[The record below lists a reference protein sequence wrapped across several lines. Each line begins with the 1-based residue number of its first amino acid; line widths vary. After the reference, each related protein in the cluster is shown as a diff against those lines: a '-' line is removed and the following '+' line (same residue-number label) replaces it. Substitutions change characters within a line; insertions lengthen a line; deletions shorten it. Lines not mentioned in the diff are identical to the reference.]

1 MRAPTRT
8 LLRPRRADGLTVAS
22 NSAARAA
29 RIFERWDSIGVYEL
43 SGDGPLAMPGEYDGL
58 ADPLISILARGADS
72 TDVDEYLRLR
82 VGSCRSFRRTP

>member
-1 MRAPTRT
+1 
-8 LLRPRRADGLTVAS
+8 
-22 NSAARAA
+22 
-29 RIFERWDSIGVYEL
+29 
-43 SGDGPLAMPGEYDGL
+43 MPGEYDGL